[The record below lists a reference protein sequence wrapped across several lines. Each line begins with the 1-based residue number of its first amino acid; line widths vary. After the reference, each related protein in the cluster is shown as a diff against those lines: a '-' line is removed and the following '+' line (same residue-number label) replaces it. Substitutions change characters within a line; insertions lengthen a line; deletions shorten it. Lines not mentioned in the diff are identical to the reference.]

1 MRMSKYAIA
10 LTCML
15 LSIVVTVQAKSVMQQ
30 KEVSTNS
37 SIARAES
44 LQISLLEEQQ
54 KTSDLY
60 EQIEIYRNELEVYTK
75 AATEAGGYSQILS
88 EQLSQAQIIAGLTDV
103 QGQGVTVTMKDSET
117 VNVSGLDENNFIIH
131 DEDILRVIN
140 VLRDA
145 GAEAISLNGER
156 IIATSEI
163 SCSGTT
169 VSVNN
174 TRYSSPYVIKAI
186 GSAVD
191 MSGALTMRQ
200 GVVDILGQWGIEISV
215 KQESNIVIEAYDGII
230 SNKYIT
236 SITSEG

>member
-1 MRMSKYAIA
+1 MRRSKYAIA

-15 LSIVVTVQAKSVMQQ
+15 LAIVVTLQAKSVMQN
-30 KEVSTNS
+30 KEVTTSN

-60 EQIEIYRNELEVYTK
+60 EQLELYRDEIELYSK
-75 AATEAGGYSQILS
+75 AASEAGGYSQILN
-88 EQLSQAQIIAGLTDV
+88 EQLSQAQIVAGLTDV
-103 QGQGVTVTMKDSET
+103 QGPGVTVTMKDSET

-140 VLRDA
+140 VLRDS

-163 SCSGTT
+163 SCSGST

-174 TRYSSPYVIKAI
+174 TRYSAPYVIKAI

-191 MSGALTMRQ
+191 MAGALEMRQ

-215 KQESNIVIEAYDGII
+215 KQESNIIIEAFDGII

-236 SITSEG
+236 TIKDEG